1 MARIRTIK
9 PEFPHSE
16 SMGRVS
22 RESRL
27 CFVLLWTIA
36 DDSGRLR
43 GNSRMLA
50 SLLYPYDDDAK
61 NKIDSWLGQLSKE
74 GCIVRYE
81 VEGTSYIQIENWS
94 SHQKIDKPSPSKI
107 PPFDESSRTFANPRE
122 ASATDQDQGMDQGRE
137 GNGVEGII
145 SVEPQSDSQLVISLK
160 LIDKTDFNVTQDMLR
175 DWQETFP
182 AVDVMQELREMR
194 NWCNVNAQKRK
205 TRNGI
210 AKFISTWLGKQ
221 QDRGGQALRK
231 ESALETPYQRSMR
244 LRMQEAVPQI
254 AAADPSIPA
263 GDFFRTIEMVEVV
276 R

>member
-1 MARIRTIK
+1 
-9 PEFPHSE
+9 
-16 SMGRVS
+16 
-22 RESRL
+22 
-27 CFVLLWTIA
+27 
-36 DDSGRLR
+36 
-43 GNSRMLA
+43 MLA

-61 NKIDSWLGQLSKE
+61 KHIDAWLKELENE
-74 GCIVRYE
+74 GCIVRYA
-81 VEGTSYIQIENWS
+81 VDGTAYIQIENWGC
-94 SHQKIDKPSPSKI
+94 HQKIDKPSPSKI
-107 PPFDESSRTFANPRE
+107 PPFDESSRTFANPRD
-122 ASATDQDQGMDQGRE
+122 ASGTDMDQGKDQGKE
-137 GNGVEGII
+137 GKGVEGII

-160 LIDKTDFNVTQDMLR
+160 LIDKTDFNVTEDMLR

-210 AKFISTWLGKQ
+210 AKFVSSWLGKQ
-221 QDRGGQALRK
+221 QDRGGQAPRK

-254 AAADPSIPA
+254 AAVDPSIPA